1 MELSHEIKKLKFSK
15 IKILWMKQMRAKRIF
30 LFSAWSTSW
39 SHPPS
44 NKQWVWLNRK
54 QIMVLVFRHY
64 LLIFKDI
71 IKEVNNWHM
80 QSSSRLI
87 KRENLSAL
95 TCILPI
101 SNPKRTNPRVAT
113 TMANI
118 ISPTKVL
125 VRRPCPKELQP
136 TSSIKSIK
144 SEKYGIFF

>member
-15 IKILWMKQMRAKRIF
+15 IKILWMKQMGGKRIF
-30 LFSAWSTSW
+30 LFSGWSISW

-54 QIMVLVFRHY
+54 QIVVLVFRHY
-64 LLIFKDI
+64 LLIFIDI

-80 QSSSRLI
+80 QSSSRLT
-87 KRENLSAL
+87 KRDNISAL

-136 TSSIKSIK
+136 TIRNSLMLK
-144 SEKYGIFF
+144 G